1 MCRDTTTYVCKL
13 RRTQNYCNFFCSPA
27 AEQVMTLVDTE
38 TQRRELLFVRA
49 GFRVGFDGGLLLGVK
64 HVGDEKE
71 HQSFF
76 KHGVILS
83 GDRGEHTK
91 LGKGCQ
97 ATKSGIAE
105 IVSFNR

>member
-1 MCRDTTTYVCKL
+1 
-13 RRTQNYCNFFCSPA
+13 
-27 AEQVMTLVDTE
+27 MTLVDTE

-76 KHGVILS
+76 KHGR
-83 GDRGEHTK
+83 DPFRGIEASV
-91 LGKGCQ
+91 Q
-97 ATKSGIAE
+97 
-105 IVSFNR
+105 N